1 MSPADKLLSRLE
13 RVKPRPGGQFF
24 ACCPAHDDKTPS
36 LSIREVED
44 GRVLVYCFAGCRAE
58 EICAA
63 VGLEMRDLFPGDGLQ
78 KSHQANPRINPRD
91 LLALLATESNVVY
104 LAAGMLST
112 GEPLSMQDHARLE
125 AAWQRIAKITG
136 VAHVS

>member
-1 MSPADKLLSRLE
+1 M
-13 RVKPRPGGQFF
+13 
-24 ACCPAHDDKTPS
+24 
-36 LSIREVED
+36 
-44 GRVLVYCFAGCRAE
+44 LVYCFAGCRAE

-63 VGLEMRDLFPGDGLQ
+63 VALEMRDLFPGDGLQ
-78 KSHQANPRINPRD
+78 NSHQVSPRINPRD